1 MVHLSIIEARLSHLG
16 IRLSRWFKP
25 ELRELQHILMDH
37 EKIIML
43 SCGRYFGGYAM
54 LVATDQ
60 RLLLVDKKSFFMTVE
75 DIRYD
80 MVSEIDFS
88 SRLYDSTLTIFT
100 VNKQHRFTSVKHRH
114 HLRQL
119 TSYAQKRIMELRQ
132 YGQQAYEES
141 RGQRHFL
148 PEFHRPHL
156 PNLSQIQSHIRLPH
170 PRRHTGDL
178 SQKVGAAALRA
189 GQRMHINP
197 YVKGSL
203 ITKSQ
208 WSRSLPQPE

>member
-1 MVHLSIIEARLSHLG
+1 MVHLSIIEARLSRLG
-16 IRLSRWFKP
+16 IRLSRWFRP

-37 EKIIML
+37 EKIVTL

-100 VNKQHRFTSVKHRH
+100 VNKQHRFTSVKYRRQ
-114 HLRQL
+114 LRQL
-119 TSYAQKRIMELRQ
+119 TSYVQKRIMELRQ
-132 YGQQAYEES
+132 YGHQAYEEEKA
-141 RGQRHFL
+141 QRHFL

-156 PNLSQIQSHIRLPH
+156 PNLSQIQSRIHLPH
-170 PRRHTGDL
+170 PRRHTTDL
-178 SQKVGAAALRA
+178 SQKVGSAALRA
-189 GQRMHINP
+189 GEHININP

-203 ITKSQ
+203 VTKSQ